1 MSGWSK
7 SKREISEKVDKEK
20 DYPIEEAISLLKELS
35 KRKFKESFDISI
47 NLGVDPKKS
56 DQVVRGATNLPHGNG
71 KEVRVAVIAQ
81 GPAADEAKE
90 AGAELV
96 GFEELAESIKGGEI
110 DFDVLIATPD
120 AMRLVGQLGK
130 VLGPRGLMPNPKTG
144 TVTADVSAAVKNA
157 KSGQVQFRTDKAG
170 IIHGS
175 IGKVEF
181 VPGALKENLEAL
193 IMDIKKAK
201 PASSKGQYL
210 RNMTLT
216 TTMGP
221 GLKIDQSSLDI

>member
-81 GPAADEAKE
+81 GSSADEAKE
-90 AGAELV
+90 AGQRPGAPV
-96 GFEELAESIKGGEI
+96 RGS
-110 DFDVLIATPD
+110 
-120 AMRLVGQLGK
+120 GQGSWP
-130 VLGPRGLMPNPKTG
+130 GNAPRP
-144 TVTADVSAAVKNA
+144 AVSA
-157 KSGQVQFRTDKAG
+157 R
-170 IIHGS
+170 
-175 IGKVEF
+175 
-181 VPGALKENLEAL
+181 
-193 IMDIKKAK
+193 
-201 PASSKGQYL
+201 L
-210 RNMTLT
+210 RRLARAR
-216 TTMGP
+216 G
-221 GLKIDQSSLDI
+221 